1 MINTIIQ
8 LRVSMGERPGSFD
21 SQTFP
26 VLTVDGKILEISSMS
41 NTINSCLFKDYFC
54 VLEVVLVFH
63 R

>member
-1 MINTIIQ
+1 
-8 LRVSMGERPGSFD
+8 MGERPGSFD